1 MGDLAEINK
10 LAEINTMP
18 GRSFER
24 PGFFYVLAP
33 REFRAKSISAAAKH
47 QLI

>member
-24 PGFFYVLAP
+24 PGFFMYSRRANFEQKAFPP
-33 REFRAKSISAAAKH
+33 RRNIN
-47 QLI
+47 